1 MRMDAPSEGVE
12 EALEVVAGFD
22 EALTHGFA
30 RLAGD
35 QLRDLA
41 GALAS
46 TPLGQRAAEA
56 AEKIAAGS
64 VAEEHLTVL
73 AGGRAALLGAVHDA
87 LLSQLDT
94 AMGRRRA
101 EYVAGEG
108 LSAAGAGCR
117 SWLAELAI
125 TGWKG
130 VDHDLVSASAQ
141 PIEAL
146 LADPGMRRLAVLL
159 DGLAAELSAS
169 CPVATMERLPRR
181 RWADLWTRAL
191 LLSQGGWPE
200 PAVEE
205 VSGTLLILGVD
216 VQEHGTAVQVQVHGV
231 LDERLVRTSVT
242 VAKVDT
248 IVGLAVWPLLSGYPN
263 LVRALAE
270 QRAVEVRDLPLLGG
284 GDLVWH
290 EDRVTLKD
298 PVDPFVTARVA
309 LAGAVAPAVPPL
321 ERHPVRIAEPV
332 LVEGDLSGYTFDR
345 LTPSG
350 PITEDVLKG
359 ASACVGLM
367 RWDGGQWTLQPLAVQ
382 KGKKKPHNAELAL
395 SPKAAKAGE
404 AVTVL
409 KERAGRLLRK

>member
-1 MRMDAPSEGVE
+1 MDAPPQGVE

-41 GALAS
+41 GALAG
-46 TPLGQRAAEA
+46 TPIGQRAAEA

-64 VAEEHLTVL
+64 IAEEHLTAL

-101 EYVAGEG
+101 EHTAGDGASE
-108 LSAAGAGCR
+108 AAAGCR

-146 LADPGMRRLAVLL
+146 LSGQGTRRLAVLL

-181 RWADLWTRAL
+181 RWADLWSRAL

-200 PAVEE
+200 PVVEE

-248 IVGLAVWPLLSGYPN
+248 IVGLAVWPLLSGYPK

-270 QRAVEVRDLPLLGG
+270 QRAVEVKDLPLLGG

-290 EDRVTLKD
+290 EDRATLKD

-332 LVEGDLSGYTFDR
+332 LVEGDLSGYNFDR
-345 LTPSG
+345 LTASG

-367 RWDGGQWTLQPLAVQ
+367 RWDGGQWTLQPLAVR
-382 KGKKKPHNAELAL
+382 KGKKQPHNAELAL
-395 SPKAAKAGE
+395 SPKAAKAGD

>member
-1 MRMDAPSEGVE
+1 MRMDAPPQGVE

-41 GALAS
+41 GALAG
-46 TPLGQRAAEA
+46 TPIGQRAAEA

-64 VAEEHLTVL
+64 IAEEHLTAL

-101 EYVAGEG
+101 EHTAGDGASE
-108 LSAAGAGCR
+108 AAAGCR

-146 LADPGMRRLAVLL
+146 LSGQGTRRLAVLL

-181 RWADLWTRAL
+181 RWADLWSRAL

-200 PAVEE
+200 PVVEE

-248 IVGLAVWPLLSGYPN
+248 IVGLAVWPLLSGYPK

-270 QRAVEVRDLPLLGG
+270 QRAVEVKDLPLLGG

-290 EDRVTLKD
+290 EDRATLKD

-332 LVEGDLSGYTFDR
+332 LVEGDLSGYNFDR
-345 LTPSG
+345 LTASG

-367 RWDGGQWTLQPLAVQ
+367 RWDGGQWTLQPLAVR
-382 KGKKKPHNAELAL
+382 KGKKQPHNAELAL
-395 SPKAAKAGE
+395 SPKAAKAGD